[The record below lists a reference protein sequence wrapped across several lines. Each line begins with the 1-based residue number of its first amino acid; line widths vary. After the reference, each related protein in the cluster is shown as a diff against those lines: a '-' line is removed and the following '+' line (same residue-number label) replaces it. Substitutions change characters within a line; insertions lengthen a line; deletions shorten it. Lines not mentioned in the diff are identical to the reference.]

1 MIKKNSSIT
10 LSASMIAVAVLL
22 SSCGGGSSGDS
33 GDMGDI
39 SPVVTEPVTNTDV
52 PIVNNQAQP
61 TVIDVTDASIVS
73 QATKAPSGIVAR
85 SGRGF
90 SFPSVVMQGSG
101 MSMTIPGGP
110 LPKFPAR
117 RTIVNGTGE
126 TIEFG
131 DAVTLKYDMF
141 AWSDGALVESSE
153 LFEEAHTVQGGV
165 SDAFPIP
172 EYLAKSL
179 LGRKL
184 GDTVQVVLPVG
195 TVDLPAY
202 LDQNDAY
209 VLLVELL

>member
-1 MIKKNSSIT
+1 MIKNNNST
-10 LSASMIAVAVLL
+10 VLSASMIALSILL
-22 SSCGGGSSGDS
+22 SSCGGGSGGGVSVAEPDS
-33 GDMGDI
+33 
-39 SPVVTEPVTNTDV
+39 SV
-52 PIVNNQAQP
+52 PIDNSQFGVNL
-61 TVIDVTDASIVS
+61 IDVSDASIVI
-73 QATKAPSGIVAR
+73 QASKAAATAR

-90 SFPSVVMQGSG
+90 SFPSVTMQDDG
-101 MSMTIPGGP
+101 MSMVIPGGP

-117 RTIVNGTGE
+117 RTVKNGTGQ

-141 AWSDGALVESSE
+141 AWSNGALVESST
-153 LFEEAHTVQGGV
+153 LFEEAHTVKGGV
-165 SDAFPIP
+165 SDDFPIP

-202 LDQNDAY
+202 LDQSDAY